1 MMKSQTTAPDTNM
14 LGATGFPERLSSWLH
29 QRWPVWL
36 FLISVFFV
44 YDLILDIAAG
54 EVDAHLVVEG
64 IVFLVCAV
72 VLVAEWRRNSRLGIH
87 LASARASNQKLSG
100 QFTEYVHSALAGW
113 RLSNSEQEIAWLI
126 LKGFSFAEIASLRGV
141 QEKTARQQATAIY
154 AKSGCRN
161 RSEFVAHFIQD
172 LLAGEFNS
180 RRSTNASDQT
190 PE

>member
-1 MMKSQTTAPDTNM
+1 MKAAAESSDSP
-14 LGATGFPERLSSWLH
+14 GPTGSGFAERLSAWLH

-36 FLISVFFV
+36 FLITVFFV
-44 YDLILDIAAG
+44 YDLVLDILAG
-54 EVDAHLVVEG
+54 EVDAHLLVEA
-64 IVFLVCAV
+64 IVFIICAV
-72 VLVAEWRRNSRLGIH
+72 VLVAEWRRNSRLGMH

-100 QFTEYVHSALAGW
+100 QFTEYVHGALASW

-126 LKGFSFAEIASLRGV
+126 LKGFSFAEIASIRGV

-172 LLAGEFNS
+172 LLASDFTS
-180 RRSTNASDQT
+180 RGVTNASDQN
-190 PE
+190 PG

>member
-1 MMKSQTTAPDTNM
+1 MKLLQPETDAALVS
-14 LGATGFPERLSSWLH
+14 GGFAERLSAWLH

-44 YDLILDIAAG
+44 YDLVLDIAAG
-54 EVDAHLVVEG
+54 EVDAHLLVEG
-64 IVFLVCAV
+64 IVFLICAV
-72 VLVAEWRRNSRLGIH
+72 VLVAEWRRSSRLGIH

-100 QFTEYVHSALAGW
+100 QFTEYVQAELAQW

-172 LLAGEFNS
+172 LLVGEFGS
-180 RRSTNASDQT
+180 QGSTGASVQI